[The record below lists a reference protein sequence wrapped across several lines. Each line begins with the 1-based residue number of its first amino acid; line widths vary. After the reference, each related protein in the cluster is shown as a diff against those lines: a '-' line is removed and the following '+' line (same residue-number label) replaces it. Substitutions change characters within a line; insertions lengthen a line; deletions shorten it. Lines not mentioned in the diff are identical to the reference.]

1 MAAQEFRLLASK
13 CWTVGND
20 LLNKRIN
27 ISGSI
32 DWLKQGLLLVEKL
45 INRGVQLDHLKE
57 LHVSVLG
64 RVPYKDLMS
73 TSDCH
78 SQKLV

>member
-1 MAAQEFRLLASK
+1 MTAQECRLLASK
-13 CWTVGND
+13 CWTVGNHM
-20 LLNKRIN
+20 LNERTN
-27 ISGSI
+27 VSGSI
-32 DWLKQGLLLVEKL
+32 DWLKQGILLIEKL

-64 RVPYKDLMS
+64 TAYYKNLMS

-78 SQKLV
+78 S

>member
-45 INRGVQLDHLKE
+45 INRGAQLDHLKE

-64 RVPYKDLMS
+64 RLP
-73 TSDCH
+73 
-78 SQKLV
+78 